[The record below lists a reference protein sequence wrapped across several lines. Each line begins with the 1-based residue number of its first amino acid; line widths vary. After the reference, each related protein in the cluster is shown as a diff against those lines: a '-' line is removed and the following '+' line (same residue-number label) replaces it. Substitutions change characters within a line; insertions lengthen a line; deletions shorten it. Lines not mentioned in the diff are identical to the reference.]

1 MSETPKPDQNQGLDI
16 STVLNNPQIQ
26 KLYVNRTV
34 VGNTIS
40 DMFVIAQSTGTQP
53 TVVQMSFTTAKTLAV
68 DLLGMISDFEGKTR
82 AKNPYHERTPGK
94 NGKTAH
100 GAANV
105 ISSLSVRHQLRL
117 R

>member
-1 MSETPKPDQNQGLDI
+1 M
-16 STVLNNPQIQ
+16 
-26 KLYVNRTV
+26 
-34 VGNTIS
+34 GNTVS

-68 DLLGMISDFEGKTR
+68 DLLGMISDFER
-82 AKNPYHERTPGK
+82 ENWPESPYHERTPGK

-100 GAANV
+100 WAANV

>member
-1 MSETPKPDQNQGLDI
+1 MFEQKGISMSETPKPDQNQGLDI

-68 DLLGMISDFEGKTR
+68 DLLGMISDFEGKTGQKVLTMKELQEKM
-82 AKNPYHERTPGK
+82 AKQPIGPPM
-94 NGKTAH
+94 
-100 GAANV
+100 
-105 ISSLSVRHQLRL
+105 
-117 R
+117 